1 MRRHINT
8 QNIAT
13 KVFSDDF
20 MLQQVAPHTR
30 RIGFGLI
37 TFIDRNNRWTAC
49 CLGMVNC
56 FDGLHHDRVIS
67 RHNQNDNIS
76 DIRPA

>member
-8 QNIAT
+8 QNIPT
-13 KVFSDDF
+13 KIFGDNI
-20 MLQQVAPHTR
+20 MLQQIATHAR
-30 RIGFGLI
+30 RIRCGLI

-49 CLGMVNC
+49 CLGMVNR
-56 FDGLHHDRVIS
+56 FDGLHHDRIIS